1 MYLNGKLSGEV
12 NIIKN
17 VDAAMKIRIIEL
29 EKYQNKADKTVG

>member
-17 VDAAMKIRIIEL
+17 VDAAMKTRIIEL
-29 EKYQNKADKTVG
+29 EKYQSKADKTVG